1 MKNKLLLL
9 TLIIISVFLL
19 GNIKYI
25 YKENTLYKQSDIL
38 DYSENR
44 YESSNLI
51 SRNKAI
57 KMATY
62 IISDVLNIDIDS
74 ENSQIYINIY
84 RDGSNSGDYNWN
96 INWTK
101 NDFSG
106 NYSVDINSNTGE
118 INDIYVTENINYK
131 LETSDEL
138 SNKEIV
144 SLVSDLTSALGFD
157 LDDYNLNIKTT
168 KDNKFNNIKTKY
180 KICTFTKKNQS
191 NDRFVITIDCR
202 GGKITQ
208 YIRNPIKEVN

>member
-118 INDIYVTENINYK
+118 INDIYVTENINYE

-144 SLVSDLTSALGFD
+144 SLVSDFTSALGFD
-157 LDDYNLNIKTT
+157 LDEYNLNVKTT
-168 KDNKFNNIKTKY
+168 KDNNFNNIKTKY

-202 GGKITQ
+202 GEKITQ

>member
-84 RDGSNSGDYNWN
+84 RGGSNSGDYNWN

-118 INDIYVTENINYK
+118 INDIYVTENINYE

-144 SLVSDLTSALGFD
+144 SLVSDFTSALGFD
-157 LDDYNLNIKTT
+157 LDEYNLNVKTT
-168 KDNKFNNIKTKY
+168 KDNNFNNIKTKY

-191 NDRFVITIDCR
+191 NDKFVITIDCR
-202 GGKITQ
+202 GEKITQ

>member
-84 RDGSNSGDYNWN
+84 RGGSNSGDYNWN

-144 SLVSDLTSALGFD
+144 SLVSDFTSALGFD
-157 LDDYNLNIKTT
+157 LDEYNLNVKTT
-168 KDNKFNNIKTKY
+168 KDNNFNNIKTKY

-202 GGKITQ
+202 GEKITQ

>member
-84 RDGSNSGDYNWN
+84 RGGSNSGDYNWN

-118 INDIYVTENINYK
+118 INDIYVTENINYE

-168 KDNKFNNIKTKY
+168 KDNNFNNIKTKY

-202 GGKITQ
+202 GEKITQ

>member
-84 RDGSNSGDYNWN
+84 RGGSNSGDYNWN

-118 INDIYVTENINYK
+118 INDIYVTENINYE

-144 SLVSDLTSALGFD
+144 SLVSDFTSALGFD

-168 KDNKFNNIKTKY
+168 KDNNFNNIKTKY

-202 GGKITQ
+202 GEKITQ